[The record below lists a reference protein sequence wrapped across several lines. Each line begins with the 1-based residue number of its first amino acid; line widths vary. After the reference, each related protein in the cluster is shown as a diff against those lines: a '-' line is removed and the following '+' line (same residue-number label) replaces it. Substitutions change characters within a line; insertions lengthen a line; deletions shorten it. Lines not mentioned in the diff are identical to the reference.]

1 MSKISVGPI
10 ELDIKKKQK
19 FILNSY
25 FNYITNILIKFKET
39 TIVIYN
45 NIFFKKFV
53 GVTGF
58 IGGNFQNYQTIL
70 KSNGS
75 KMILTDSAP
84 I

>member
-53 GVTGF
+53 GVTG
-58 IGGNFQNYQTIL
+58 L
-70 KSNGS
+70 
-75 KMILTDSAP
+75 
-84 I
+84 